1 MWTAQDKHRI
11 VEEAMRPG
19 ASVADIARRHDVNA
33 NLVFNWRRTARSG
46 DLAPGSAS
54 NEVTSSIARKSPD
67 VPRIADEAC
76 AFIPIGMF
84 GRAEDEGP
92 ALLVRSSPPAQPQV
106 SVASVMRSRPALD
119 ERPGVIEIDL
129 PSGTRIRVDAFVND
143 RALRRVLSV
152 LKAVP

>member
-46 DLAPGSAS
+46 DLAPS
-54 NEVTSSIARKSPD
+54 
-67 VPRIADEAC
+67 
-76 AFIPIGMF
+76 FIPIGVF
-84 GRAEDEGP
+84 GRAENDGP
-92 ALLVRSSPPAQPQV
+92 ALLARPSPAAQPQ
-106 SVASVMRSRPALD
+106 ASLGPLTRSRPALD

-129 PSGTRIRVDAFVND
+129 PSGTRIRLDAFVNE

-152 LKAVP
+152 LKAMP